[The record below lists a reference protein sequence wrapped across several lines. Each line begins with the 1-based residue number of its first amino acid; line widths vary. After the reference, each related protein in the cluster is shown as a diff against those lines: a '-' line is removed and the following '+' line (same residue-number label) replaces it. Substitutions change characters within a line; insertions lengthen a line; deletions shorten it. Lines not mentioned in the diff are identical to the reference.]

1 MEMIQNDPI
10 EILREIQDTYS
21 VESVILEPMGSKCA
35 IDVDERTIT
44 IPPDIKF
51 FSVQYEH
58 RANTIFFE
66 IDRFAKGVDLTT
78 QTGVIEFINGDL
90 ETGNVGFYPI
100 TEIDTNSPDKLLF
113 TWKLHNDST
122 QIAGSLN
129 FIVRFYTLNSD
140 NTFLYNFVTLPG
152 VGKILDT
159 LDIDHH
165 TDVEISPSLL
175 AVWMERMTQTNN
187 AVEAAKKIA
196 TDSAKLAE
204 AYAKGRA
211 DMPGYETQNAK
222 YYMEMTRT
230 IRDDAKTAFETGKNE
245 AIAAVNQAKD
255 DGIQAME
262 TAKNEAVQNVEAVI
276 AESAETIKAQILEDI
291 KTIKNST
298 IQAMETAKTDGIRAV
313 EDAAATAVNTH
324 KDEAL
329 TQIEVAKSSVITAIQ
344 NEGTEQLDLVSK
356 ASAAIIADRD
366 QIAANTESA
375 ANLQRDLSA
384 LQNKLTEKF
393 TERQITLLASDW
405 SDSYPFM
412 QTVQVEGITSQDSLE
427 MIGLYI
433 PDEATETDVKA
444 IRKAAGS
451 LMSNLGGTGDGTV
464 TFKADKKPVIDFT
477 LVVKGGG
484 ANG

>member
-21 VESVILEPMGSKCA
+21 VESVTLEPTGSKCV

-113 TWKLHNDST
+113 VWKLHNDST

-129 FIVRFYTLNSD
+129 FIIRFYSLNSD

-159 LDIDHH
+159 LDIDQKIP
-165 TDVEISPSLL
+165 VEIIPSFL
-175 AVWMERMTQTNN
+175 AIWLEKMNQTNAN
-187 AVEAAKKIA
+187 AESARKIA
-196 TDSAKLAE
+196 VDSAKLAE

-222 YYMEMTRT
+222 YYMEMART

-255 DGIQAME
+255 DGILAME
-262 TAKNEAVQNVEAVI
+262 TAKNEAVQNVETVI

-291 KTIKNST
+291 KAIKDSA
-298 IQAMETAKTDGIRAV
+298 IQAMENAKTDGV
-313 EDAAATAVNTH
+313 KTVQNAAATAVNTY

-329 TQIEVAKSSVITAIQ
+329 SQIDSVKSSSITAIQ
-344 NEGTEQLDLVSK
+344 NEGAKQLDIVSK
-356 ASAAIIADRD
+356 ASADIVADRN

-375 ANLQRDLSA
+375 ATLQRNLDT
-384 LQNKLTEKF
+384 LQTSTQASLEEINNKF
-393 TERQITLLASDW
+393 TQLPTITA
-405 SDSYPFM
+405 
-412 QTVQVEGITSQDSLE
+412 G
-427 MIGLYI
+427 
-433 PDEATETDVKA
+433 TDIEEV
-444 IRKAAGS
+444 
-451 LMSNLGGTGDGTV
+451 
-464 TFKADKKPVIDFT
+464 
-477 LVVKGGG
+477 
-484 ANG
+484 